1 MIEEGFLFRSI
12 VWDIAV
18 TSLRVIR
25 VARVIPAYRWTG
37 VGIRCGVRAWSLNP
51 TLWHIMV
58 AEFCEDGI
66 ISNTRVLWITV
77 RTLHRRHSRRCA
89 ELLVILLTLLFY
101 LHHAGDMQYPV
112 DNRNNGALLGL
123 IETCIWL
130 YMSQSNSLLLL
141 LTEDYLEPCRSML
154 CPV

>member
-112 DNRNNGALLGL
+112 GSRNNGALLGL

-130 YMSQSNSLLLL
+130 YMSKLNSLLLL